1 MSKLE
6 KRLIILAILFVICY
20 TGAIALSIHAR
31 INKSDDTV
39 RLESDALTPA
49 ESRLLLVELFL
60 PMLILLTLA
69 ICFVIVRK
77 QRARQIER
85 LEASDDQAEP
95 DADQHGE

>member
-1 MSKLE
+1 
-6 KRLIILAILFVICY
+6 
-20 TGAIALSIHAR
+20 
-31 INKSDDTV
+31 
-39 RLESDALTPA
+39 LTPA
-49 ESRLLLVELFL
+49 ACLLPLDRLYR
-60 PMLILLTLA
+60 PITHLITLA